1 MPAEK
6 NAVQGKFRENKD
18 ILRKEQK
25 PLDSELQIDI
35 DHFKQNFSEVI
46 EQLLEQIRPILEA
59 IKQAVS
65 IILEKLSPIIEILK
79 KFVDFFVNYP
89 NRRAIHLALYAKRKR
104 SRDKNRNRII
114 RDFFNSQIQFRSTEQ

>member
-1 MPAEK
+1 M
-6 NAVQGKFRENKD
+6 
-18 ILRKEQK
+18 
-25 PLDSELQIDI
+25 DSELQIDI
-35 DHFKQNFSEVI
+35 DHFKQEFSEVI
-46 EQLLEQIRPILEA
+46 EQLLEQVRPILEA

-65 IILEKLSPIIEILK
+65 IILEKLSPIIEIFK

-114 RDFFNSQIQFRSTEQ
+114 RDFFNSQNQLRSAEQ